1 MNERTHCLV
10 FSFLSPPFV
19 VVVVVATSF
28 NRHREKI
35 AKNKYMEMYML
46 GRNKQKEEARKR
58 EQRRVLMQRYK
69 KQRKEEVRVLWYFV
83 SSSIKSLLLS
93 ILRL

>member
-1 MNERTHCLV
+1 
-10 FSFLSPPFV
+10 
-19 VVVVVATSF
+19 
-28 NRHREKI
+28 
-35 AKNKYMEMYML
+35 ML

-93 ILRL
+93 FHYNFNIINL